1 MTRAERGEL
10 SPRGRVTSCRAA
22 LQVSAVTGMDRGARL
37 RTHHWLRL
45 ASYQGLRTTQLH
57 PAATVVFMGDSI
69 HRGSRVHHATQL
81 VQSSGMTAMPNSRVL
96 RRSPGVLS
104 GQARPP
110 GLAANPQI
118 MRYARILT
126 PPVRPSWSAWRQRR
140 GGQGARPIQ
149 PNRTH
154 RHRDDG
160 DHGKR
165 FWWSCGSWPSKP
177 RSWRAHSA
185 SQHSCLG
192 RLSRN

>member
-1 MTRAERGEL
+1 
-10 SPRGRVTSCRAA
+10 
-22 LQVSAVTGMDRGARL
+22 MDRVLGSERL
-37 RTHHWLRL
+37 TGTLLDRLTHHAHMISKQSPGITGCGSHHTRVSGPPI
-45 ASYQGLRTTQLH
+45 SY

-69 HRGSRVHHATQL
+69 HQGSRVHHAIQI